1 MTKLWLV
8 ARHEYRRN
16 VFKKSFIL
24 ALLSLP
30 LMIALNVGVGLF
42 IESTENND
50 APVGYVDHADLL
62 ADPIPAP
69 AAGSR
74 EPIAL
79 IPFQTEDDA
88 RAALESEDIQAYY
101 VLAAGYSESGRVD
114 LYYLQEPGRNATPQF
129 RDFIQINLLADQP
142 IEIARQATSS
152 TSVIVRSLDGDR
164 QAPGGRPTTFRLV
177 MPLLISLAFLVL
189 LVMNSGYLVQAVADE
204 KENRTME
211 VLLTSLAPRQLIGG
225 KVLGIVAIGLTQLVV
240 WAAVGALGVIIAGN
254 AGIEWFQN
262 PSLDLGTIL
271 ATVAIAIPSYVLACA
286 LMVAIGATV
295 VSAQEGQ
302 SIGAIFFILHVVP
315 IYILGVIVGTPNG
328 TLPTVLSFLPFTALM
343 TVSLRNWFTAVPAW
357 QILVSVAVQ
366 TASAAGA
373 ILIASSA
380 FRQGMLRY
388 GRRLNLREIFG
399 RANHVRGES

>member
-24 ALLSLP
+24 ALFSLP
-30 LMIALNVGVGLF
+30 LMIALNVGMGLF

-50 APVGYVDHADLL
+50 APAGYVDHANLL
-62 ADPIPAP
+62 ADPIAAP
-69 AAGSR
+69 PAGSR
-74 EPIAL
+74 EPVAL

-88 RAALESEDIQAYY
+88 RAALESQDIQAYY
-101 VLAAGYSESGRVD
+101 VLAADYSETSRVD
-114 LYYLQEPGRNATPQF
+114 LVYIQEPGRNVTPQF
-129 RDFIQINLLADQP
+129 RDFIQINLLADRP
-142 IEIARQATSS
+142 IEIARQAASS
-152 TSVIVRSLDGDR
+152 TSVIVRSLDGGR
-164 QAPGGRPTTFRLV
+164 QAPGGRPTTFRLI
-177 MPLLISLAFLVL
+177 MPFLIGVAFLVL

-211 VLLTSLAPRQLIGG
+211 VLLTSLSPGQLIGG
-225 KVLGIVAIGLTQLVV
+225 KVVGIVAIGLTQLFTWAVV
-240 WAAVGALGVIIAGN
+240 GVLGVIIAGN

-262 PSLDLGTIL
+262 PSLDLGTVL
-271 ATVAIAIPSYVLACA
+271 ATVAIAIPSYGLACA
-286 LMVAIGATV
+286 LMIAIGATV

-302 SIGAIFFILHVVP
+302 SIGAIFFILHFAPMYMV
-315 IYILGVIVGTPNG
+315 GVIVGAPNG

-357 QILVSVAVQ
+357 QIFVSVAVQ
-366 TASAAGA
+366 TAGAAGA
-373 ILIASSA
+373 ILMASSA
-380 FRQGMLRY
+380 FRRGMLRY

-399 RANHVRGES
+399 RTNHLRGES

>member
-1 MTKLWLV
+1 MTKLWFV
-8 ARHEYRRN
+8 ARYEYRRN
-16 VFKKSFIL
+16 VFKKSFIF

-30 LMIALNVGVGLF
+30 LMIAVNIGMGFF
-42 IESTENND
+42 IESTENDD
-50 APVGYVDHADLL
+50 APAGYVDHANLL
-62 ADPIPAP
+62 TDPIPAP
-69 AAGSR
+69 VAGSR

-79 IPFQTEDDA
+79 IPFQTEDAA
-88 RAALESEDIQAYY
+88 RAALESNEIQAYY
-101 VLAAGYSESGRVD
+101 VLAADYSETRRVD
-114 LYYLQEPGRNATPQF
+114 LYYLQEPGRNVTPQF

-142 IEIARQATSS
+142 IEIAHQAASS
-152 TSVIVRSLDGDR
+152 TSVIVRSLDGGR
-164 QAPGGRPTTFRLV
+164 QALGGRPTTFRLI
-177 MPLLISLAFLVL
+177 MPLLTGVAFLVL

-225 KVLGIVAIGLTQLVV
+225 KVLGIVAIGLTQLVT
-240 WAAVGALGVIIAGN
+240 WAAVGALGVIIASN

-328 TLPTVLSFLPFTALM
+328 TLPTVLSFMPFTALM

-373 ILIASSA
+373 P
-380 FRQGMLRY
+380 G
-388 GRRLNLREIFG
+388 
-399 RANHVRGES
+399 